1 MKNGH
6 IPESMAR
13 WAGVGLVLMAASQ
26 PSAAFGGA
34 GWLENCA
41 TFTSCTAAVRS
52 STAPNVRY
60 VFQPNSLS
68 YPIPAGLNP
77 AVNGVSETRF
87 FDVYAVG
94 SAAPSSAAGG
104 VGNCGLFCAQGY
116 DYLAPV
122 PEPGPALMWLGGP
135 AAVVLWS
142 RHRLRPAEEGAW
154 AHPQGGS
161 FCIEPINSTG
171 TTS

>member
-13 WAGVGLVLMAASQ
+13 WAGVGQMLMAASQ

-34 GWLENCA
+34 GSLENCA
-41 TFTSCTAAVRS
+41 TFTSCTAAVGS
-52 STAPNVRY
+52 STAANVRDA
-60 VFQPNSLS
+60 FQPNSPF
-68 YPIPAGLNP
+68 YPMPTWLNP
-77 AVNGVSETRF
+77 AVNGVSEPWRS
-87 FDVYAVG
+87 DAHAVG
-94 SAAPSSAAGG
+94 SAAPSWAAGD

-116 DYLAPV
+116 DYLAPG

-135 AAVVLWS
+135 AADVLWS